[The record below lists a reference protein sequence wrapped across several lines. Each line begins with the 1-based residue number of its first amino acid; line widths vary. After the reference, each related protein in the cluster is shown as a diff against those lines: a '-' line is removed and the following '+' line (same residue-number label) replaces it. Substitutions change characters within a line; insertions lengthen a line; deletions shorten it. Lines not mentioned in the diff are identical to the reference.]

1 MELLKIL
8 IDKFK
13 LKELFA
19 IIWCTSLI
27 MILLPNNIMDYLKIL
42 TIREKYQM
50 YISLSFII
58 TSAYYVINILK
69 YVVKFLIEIIF
80 NKKRLLLNI

>member
-8 IDKFK
+8 IGKFK